1 MLYFVL
7 GDIGHIM
14 ENDCF
19 VITDRLKELI
29 KYKGLQV
36 MFILYHF
43 LKFFQR
49 KILIIFELFELN

>member
-1 MLYFVL
+1 
-7 GDIGHIM
+7 M

-36 MFILYHF
+36 SVILF
-43 LKFFQR
+43 LW
-49 KILIIFELFELN
+49 IFTFNYLNR